1 MAAPLYPTSGVLAG
15 MPPRPA
21 TLNIPTSPTL
31 TAPTAPTFTR
41 RAPTP
46 TPYGDFV
53 APNPADIA
61 NDPNYQFRSA
71 EGEKAIQ
78 RSAAAHG
85 TLLSGGTLKSLE
97 RYRQGV
103 ASEEAGKAFDR
114 ALAAYTTNRG
124 TNEQNFD
131 QQMGAFGGDLNAFGA
146 NTNAGLGYGRLGL
159 DTAQYNDANAW
170 RTAEAQQANQQGE
183 NDYNAAAQ
191 NRLQAESDRLSNDYA
206 QQVMAMRPGT
216 LGGLP
221 RAPRRAIQRNLGG
234 VEYRD
239 LA

>member
-61 NDPNYQFRSA
+61 NDPGYQFRSA

-97 RYRQGV
+97 RYRQGI
-103 ASEEAGKAFDR
+103 ASDEAGKAFDR

-124 TNEQNFD
+124 TNAQNFD

-170 RTAEAQQANQQGE
+170 RTAEAQQANQQGV
-183 NDYNAAAQ
+183 NDYTAAEQDRASSDYARQVDEARRLEDEQRAAA
-191 NRLQAESDRLSNDYA
+191 AA
-206 QQVMAMRPGT
+206 IRPA
-216 LGGLP
+216 
-221 RAPRRAIQRNLGG
+221 APTRSPLARRELR
-234 VEYRD
+234 
-239 LA
+239 